1 MREDHLDRAVADW
14 RRVRPDLDP
23 AAVEVSD
30 RIQRI
35 ANQLQGRDAA
45 ALLPVKLGPPSYAVL
60 AALRRAGEPFEL
72 TPTELR
78 HAVGLTSGAMTNRID
93 RLERARL
100 VKRHRLS
107 TGDRRSIL
115 IRLTDA
121 GRAMIDQATPL
132 RFAAAE
138 KALSRLTARE
148 LSTLRRLLQKL
159 ATELE

>member
-1 MREDHLDRAVADW
+1 MPEDYLDHAAAEW
-14 RRVRPDLDP
+14 RRERPDLDP

-35 ANQLQGRDAA
+35 ASQLQGRDAA

-72 TPTELR
+72 TPTQLR
-78 HAVGLTSGAMTNRID
+78 RAVGLTSGAMTNRLD

-100 VKRHRLS
+100 VKRHRPP
-107 TGDRRSIL
+107 TGDRRSIR
-115 IRLTDA
+115 IRLTNA
-121 GRAMIDQATPL
+121 GKAMIDEAAPL

-138 KALSRLTARE
+138 KALSRLSARE
-148 LSTLRRLLQKL
+148 LSTLRRLLHKV